1 MAQILPLA
9 PRARPVIFSG
19 EERKAREKMPWLPIY
34 QFNLHQA
41 LMGTL
46 NSFQP
51 FVCATAP
58 CSGCTC
64 PAPWGTGITGVHG
77 HAQTQLQLL
86 LHGTVPPH
94 QETLWKPLQGQP
106 GKGTL
111 HMHPKTPKPGVSLI
125 RVCSQTGTGK
135 SCSRQ
140 QGSGVQ
146 GKCKRASVS
155 SRDLEGMQG

>member
-1 MAQILPLA
+1 MLRGAAAAGLMMHTEKVTGMAQILPLA

-51 FVCATAP
+51 FLCATAP

-64 PAPWGTGITGVHG
+64 PAPEGTGITGVHG

-86 LHGTVPPH
+86 LHTKRLSGN
-94 QETLWKPLQGQP
+94 LYKGSQGRGP
-106 GKGTL
+106 CTC
-111 HMHPKTPKPGVSLI
+111 TPKP
-125 RVCSQTGTGK
+125 QT
-135 SCSRQ
+135 RRFPN
-140 QGSGVQ
+140 QGLLSD
-146 GKCKRASVS
+146 
-155 SRDLEGMQG
+155 RDRKVL